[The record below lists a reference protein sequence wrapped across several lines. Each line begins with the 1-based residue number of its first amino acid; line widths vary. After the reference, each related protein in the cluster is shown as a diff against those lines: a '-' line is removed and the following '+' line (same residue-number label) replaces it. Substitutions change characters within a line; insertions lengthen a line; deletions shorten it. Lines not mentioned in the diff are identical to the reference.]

1 MTPLFRKIR
10 SDFHRHLLESVLTR
24 DANGVI
30 SFADKNN
37 RSSVAI
43 AENLTRRLGDAK
55 DAIKAAGQTAG
66 NSFENHCARFLTASF
81 QELSHLRP
89 GKWEVV
95 RISGRRKNAIA
106 RFEQYEH
113 LTDLE
118 EAIQA
123 NRELA
128 SALGNDY
135 AIAPDIVIT
144 REPETDSEINR
155 HRDLVDETVARHAP
169 LRRLVN
175 ELPLIH
181 ASVSCK
187 WTLRSD
193 RAQNARSE
201 ALNLIRNRKGRCPH
215 IAVVTAEPTPSRLS
229 SLALGTG
236 DLDCVYHFA
245 LEELIQSIE
254 ETCEDDT
261 RELLGIMV
269 AGKRLKDISDLPL
282 DLAV

>member
-1 MTPLFRKIR
+1 MKPLFDKIR
-10 SDFHRHLLESVLTR
+10 SDFHRALLESVLTR
-24 DANGVI
+24 DSNGVV

-55 DAIKAAGQTAG
+55 DAVKAAGQTAG
-66 NSFENHCARFLTASF
+66 NSFEHHCAEFLMTAF
-81 QELSHLRP
+81 QTLKHIRP

-95 RISGRRKNAIA
+95 RISSRRKNAIA
-106 RFEQYEH
+106 QFEQYEH
-113 LTDLE
+113 LIDLE
-118 EAIQA
+118 QAIQA
-123 NRELA
+123 NKELA

-144 REPETDSEINR
+144 REPETDAQINLNQG
-155 HRDLVDETVARHAP
+155 LVDENISLRAP
-169 LRRLVN
+169 LRRFVN
-175 ELPLIH
+175 KLPLIH

-245 LEELIQSIE
+245 LEELIKSVE
-254 ETCEDDT
+254 ETAEDDT
-261 RELLGIMV
+261 RELLNMMI